1 MHDGVARISF
11 TLGQV
16 GALSATRLWDA
27 FFAPLRNSKKKLF
40 RQRKLVGSETRI

>member
-27 FFAPLRNSKKKLF
+27 GFAALKKVKKEIF
-40 RQRKLVGSETRI
+40 PPGEVGWQ